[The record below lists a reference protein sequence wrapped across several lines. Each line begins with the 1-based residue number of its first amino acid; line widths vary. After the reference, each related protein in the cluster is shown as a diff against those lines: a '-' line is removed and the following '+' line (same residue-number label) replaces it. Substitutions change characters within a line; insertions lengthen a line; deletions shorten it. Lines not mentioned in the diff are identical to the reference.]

1 MKTYIDI
8 ERMQIRAHHGVL
20 EQEKRV
26 GNLFEV
32 SVRLFY
38 DFSEAAATDSVENT
52 VNYAE
57 AVDIV
62 RGIMAEPARLLETV
76 VFRIRE
82 ALTARWPGITGG
94 HVTLA
99 KLHPPFPP
107 PVVQAAV
114 TVEW

>member
-38 DFSEAAATDSVENT
+38 DFSEAAADRKSV
-52 VNYAE
+52 V
-57 AVDIV
+57 
-62 RGIMAEPARLLETV
+62 
-76 VFRIRE
+76 
-82 ALTARWPGITGG
+82 
-94 HVTLA
+94 
-99 KLHPPFPP
+99 
-107 PVVQAAV
+107 
-114 TVEW
+114 

>member
-62 RGIMAEPARLLETV
+62 RGIMA
-76 VFRIRE
+76 
-82 ALTARWPGITGG
+82 
-94 HVTLA
+94 
-99 KLHPPFPP
+99 
-107 PVVQAAV
+107 
-114 TVEW
+114 